1 MMRCRTDEPQP
12 SPTLDLPTLE
22 LPILAAAT
30 RTALIL
36 AALALA
42 GCGVKG
48 PPEPPPGGIQATEA
62 AEAAKR
68 GEKVDTSVPLR
79 PEKQLWIDKLL

>member
-1 MMRCRTDEPQP
+1 MRCRFEEPEGVA
-12 SPTLDLPTLE
+12 DL
-22 LPILAAAT
+22 AAT
-30 RTALIL
+30 RLAVLL

-48 PPEPPPGGIQATEA
+48 PPEPPPGGIQATQA

-68 GEKVDTSVPLR
+68 GEKVDTSEPLR
-79 PEKQLWIDKLL
+79 PDKKIPILDSLI

>member
-1 MMRCRTDEPQP
+1 M
-12 SPTLDLPTLE
+12 
-22 LPILAAAT
+22 AAT
-30 RTALIL
+30 RLAVLL

-48 PPEPPPGGIQATEA
+48 PPEPPPGGVQATQA

-68 GEKVDTSVPLR
+68 GEKVNTAQPLR
-79 PEKQLWIDKLL
+79 PDKKIPILDSLI

>member
-1 MMRCRTDEPQP
+1 MMRCRTEEPE
-12 SPTLDLPTLE
+12 E

-30 RTALIL
+30 RLALVL

-48 PPEPPPGGIQATEA
+48 PPEPPPGGVQATMA
-62 AEAAKR
+62 AEAAKA
-68 GEKVDTSVPLR
+68 GQKVDTSQPLK
-79 PEKQLWIDKLL
+79 PDKKLWLDYLL